1 MNLAIAILYGL
12 TVLVLIIAVYQF
24 LDYRRKNQ
32 EWKKKLKTQYPEEKR
47 KSSIS
52 VLGDRFDSSDAAGT
66 LAMKLK
72 SANVTLLPSE
82 YIGIHVLGVLVLY
95 VAFNMIFSMAPLPS
109 LLLTAGILVSSHF
122 LLFYIRNNKYEER
135 LNSQL
140 SEVCRLLAN
149 GAKSGMTIS
158 QGIDLVAREVN
169 EPAKEE
175 FKKLSHELKLGVPF
189 ETALRSVQKRN
200 ASRDFQ
206 LFIATLLIQKK
217 TGGNLASTLET
228 MANTLEDRK
237 VLNQTIQTMTSEQ
250 RYISL
255 VVPAMPVLILLFMN
269 NIIDGFTDPLTTAPG
284 IIMMIVFGLG
294 VVLSFFLIRAIT
306 NIKV

>member
-1 MNLAIAILYGL
+1 MNLTIAIIYGV
-12 TVLVLIIAVYQF
+12 TVLLLLIGMYHF
-24 LDYRRKNQ
+24 LDFRRKKQ
-32 EWKKKLKTQYPEEKR
+32 EWKKKLKKQYPEEKR

-52 VLGDRFDSSDAAGT
+52 VWGDRYDNTRASEK
-66 LAMKLK
+66 LARKLK
-72 SANVTLLPSE
+72 NANVNLLPSE
-82 YIGIHVLGVLVLY
+82 YLGMHILGMLVLY
-95 VAFNMIFSMAPLPS
+95 VAFNMVFSMGALPS
-109 LLLTAGILVSSHF
+109 LMLTLGILASSHF

-200 ASRDFQ
+200 ESRDFQ

-217 TGGNLASTLET
+217 TGGNLAATLET

-237 VLNQTIQTMTSEQ
+237 VLAQTIQTMTSEQ

-255 VVPAMPVLILLFMN
+255 IVPAMPVLILLFMN
-269 NIIDGFTDPLTTAPG
+269 NIIDGFTDPLTTPPG
-284 IIMMIVFGLG
+284 ILMMIVFGIG
-294 VVLSFFLIRAIT
+294 VVLSFFLIRRIT

>member
-1 MNLAIAILYGL
+1 MNNTIAILYGL
-12 TVLVLIIAVYQF
+12 TVLVLIIAVYQY

-32 EWKKKLKTQYPEEKR
+32 EWKKKLKMQYPEEKR

-52 VLGDRFDSSDAAGT
+52 VWGDRFDGSEMADA
-66 LAMKLK
+66 LARKLK
-72 SANVTLLPSE
+72 NANVSLLPSE
-82 YIGIHVLGVLVLY
+82 YIGMHILGLLVFY
-95 VAFNMIFSMAPLPS
+95 VAFNMIFGMAVLPS
-109 LLLTAGILVSSHF
+109 MLLTVGILAASHF
-122 LLFYIRNNKYEER
+122 LLFYIRSNKYEER
-135 LNSQL
+135 LNGQL

-169 EPAKEE
+169 EPAREE

-206 LFIATLLIQKK
+206 IFIATLLIQKK
-217 TGGNLASTLET
+217 TGGNLAATLET

-294 VVLSFFLIRAIT
+294 VILSFFLIRRIT

>member
-1 MNLAIAILYGL
+1 MNLTIAILYGL

-32 EWKKKLKTQYPEEKR
+32 EWKKKLKMQYPEEKR

-52 VLGDRFDSSDAAGT
+52 VWGDSFDSTPFAETVAR
-66 LAMKLK
+66 KLK
-72 SANVTLLPSE
+72 NANVSLLPSE
-82 YIGIHVLGVLVLY
+82 YAGMHVLGLLMLY

-109 LLLTAGILVSSHF
+109 ILLTVGILVSSHF

-169 EPAKEE
+169 EPAREE

-200 ASRDFQ
+200 SSRDFQ

-217 TGGNLASTLET
+217 TGGNLAATLET

-294 VVLSFFLIRAIT
+294 VVLSFFLIRRIT